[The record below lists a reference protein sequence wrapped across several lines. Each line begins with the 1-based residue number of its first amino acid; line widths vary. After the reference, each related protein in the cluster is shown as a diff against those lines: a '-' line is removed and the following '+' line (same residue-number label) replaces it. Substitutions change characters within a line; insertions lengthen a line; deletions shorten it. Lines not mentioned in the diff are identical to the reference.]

1 MIAAV
6 LFAWTTIITDRVCR
20 KHDSLSV
27 GIVYVGIIGAVLIL
41 AGILGMRKVQG
52 GLVPASR
59 SAVYILELFRR
70 TCADIDVVFRMG
82 AEYLSA
88 ACVTA
93 ESEQLVSEHS
103 RE

>member
-1 MIAAV
+1 MVPLFEALLVRKAPSFNVVASTLVTFARIGMIALRGGISSIGKGEILCMIAAV

-52 GLVPASR
+52 G
-59 SAVYILELFRR
+59 
-70 TCADIDVVFRMG
+70 
-82 AEYLSA
+82 
-88 ACVTA
+88 
-93 ESEQLVSEHS
+93 
-103 RE
+103 

>member
-20 KHDSLSV
+20 KNDSLSV

-52 GLVPASR
+52 G
-59 SAVYILELFRR
+59 
-70 TCADIDVVFRMG
+70 
-82 AEYLSA
+82 
-88 ACVTA
+88 
-93 ESEQLVSEHS
+93 
-103 RE
+103 

>member
-1 MIAAV
+1 MVTFAGIGMIALRGGISSIGKGEILCMIAAV

-52 GLVPASR
+52 G
-59 SAVYILELFRR
+59 
-70 TCADIDVVFRMG
+70 
-82 AEYLSA
+82 
-88 ACVTA
+88 
-93 ESEQLVSEHS
+93 
-103 RE
+103 

>member
-52 GLVPASR
+52 R
-59 SAVYILELFRR
+59 
-70 TCADIDVVFRMG
+70 
-82 AEYLSA
+82 LSTG
-88 ACVTA
+88 VTVCSLYPRA
-93 ESEQLVSEHS
+93 LPENL
-103 RE
+103 R

>member
-6 LFAWTTIITDRVCR
+6 LFALTTIITDRVCR

-52 GLVPASR
+52 G
-59 SAVYILELFRR
+59 
-70 TCADIDVVFRMG
+70 
-82 AEYLSA
+82 
-88 ACVTA
+88 
-93 ESEQLVSEHS
+93 
-103 RE
+103 